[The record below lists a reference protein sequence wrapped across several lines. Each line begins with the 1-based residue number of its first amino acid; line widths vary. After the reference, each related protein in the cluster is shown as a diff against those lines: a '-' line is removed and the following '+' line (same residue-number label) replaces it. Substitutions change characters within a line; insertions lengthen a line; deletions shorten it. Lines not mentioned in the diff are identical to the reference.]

1 MYQVYRLVR
10 MINATYPNN
19 GFINALDVD
28 ENTELSEDL
37 IDVINEA
44 LHESYKEVELDEVY
58 SFRTIPF
65 QAEYSLPEDCDMSQ
79 IQEVTRS
86 FPYPHSHCWKGKK
99 HGEKIPNPENDDVVL
114 PDDEEAD
121 FTIGTEEENYSL
133 ATASEETTEEITK
146 EEVNYYD
153 GGLYA
158 KDHYKELPEGVGEH
172 YYNQIHRCNPHIGRA
187 RRLVF
192 ARDAECLTGDRYYN
206 AWDSGRIG
214 ISPTPKT
221 GREVITVYYKKKPQ
235 DIRTMDDDIQIKDK
249 FIPILKYN
257 VCAKLAMMG
266 NNPDIDMYNIFT
278 RQYNELLLE
287 ARRQKDSDLPFYPH
301 TKDNERPSTYYRRR
315 PRRFRR

>member
-1 MYQVYRLVR
+1 MYQVYKLVR

-19 GFINALDVD
+19 GFINALEVD
-28 ENTELSEDL
+28 EKTELSEDL

-86 FPYPHSHCWKGKK
+86 LPYPHGGHHRPHNCIKPIEEIVE
-99 HGEKIPNPENDDVVL
+99 GEK
-114 PDDEEAD
+114 EE
-121 FTIGTEEENYSL
+121 
-133 ATASEETTEEITK
+133 K
-146 EEVNYYD
+146 EVNYYD
-153 GGLYA
+153 GGLYNSE
-158 KDHYKELPEGVGEH
+158 HYKELPEGVGEH
-172 YYNQIHRCNPHIGRA
+172 YYHQIPRHNPHIGRA
-187 RRLVF
+187 KRLVF

-206 AWDSGRIG
+206 AWESGRIG

-221 GREVITVYYKKKPQ
+221 PDEVITIYYKKKPQ

-278 RQYNELLLE
+278 KQYNELLLE

-301 TKDNERPSTYYRRR
+301 VKDNERPSAFYRRR
-315 PRRFRR
+315 PRGGKR

>member
-1 MYQVYRLVR
+1 MYQVYKLVR

-19 GFINALDVD
+19 GFINAIDVD
-28 ENTELSEDL
+28 IDTELSEDL

-58 SFRTIPF
+58 TFRTIPF

-86 FPYPHSHCWKGKK
+86 FPYPHWHFRKK
-99 HGEKIPNPENDDVVL
+99 AIIHDL
-114 PDDEEAD
+114 DDEEAD
-121 FTIGTEEENYSL
+121 FTIGTEDENEEPGF
-133 ATASEETTEEITK
+133 TIGGEESSSNNSSQIEEK
-146 EEVNYYD
+146 VNYYD
-153 GGLYA
+153 GGLYSSE
-158 KDHYKELPEGVGEH
+158 HYKELPEGVGEH
-172 YYNQIHRCNPHIGRA
+172 YYHQTPRCNPHIGRA

-206 AWDSGRIG
+206 AWESGRIG

-301 TKDNERPSTYYRRR
+301 TKDNDRPSTYYRRR
-315 PRRFRR
+315 PRRFGR

>member
-1 MYQVYRLVR
+1 MYQVYKLVR

-28 ENTELSEDL
+28 VDTEISEDL

-58 SFRTIPF
+58 SFRTIPN
-65 QAEYSLPEDCDMSQ
+65 QAEYSLPIDCDMSQ

-86 FPYPHSHCWKGKK
+86 MPYPHGGCHHRK
-99 HGEKIPNPENDDVVL
+99 HIKDIEEIVEGEK
-114 PDDEEAD
+114 
-121 FTIGTEEENYSL
+121 TEEE
-133 ATASEETTEEITK
+133 K
-146 EEVNYYD
+146 VNYYD
-153 GGLYA
+153 GGLYPPE
-158 KDHYKELPEGVGEH
+158 HYKELPEGIGVH
-172 YYNQIHRCNPHIGRA
+172 YYNQIPRHNPHIGRA

-206 AWDSGRIG
+206 AWEQGRIG
-214 ISPTPKT
+214 ISPTPRT
-221 GREVITVYYKKKPQ
+221 PDEVITIYYKKKPQ
-235 DIRTMDDDIQIKDK
+235 DIRTMQDDIEIKDK

-287 ARRQKDSDLPFYPH
+287 ARRQKDSDLPYYPH

-315 PRRFRR
+315 PRGFRR